1 MKKLLACVIFL
12 TIALSSQ
19 NVLAAT
25 EYIEGGTTSSC
36 VGPAGISG
44 VSTPNEVITET
55 GGITTRDIVI
65 PDTTVGTS
73 ALFADKNFNIGFA
86 QAATG
91 RSSKTY
97 DQYALLGGH
106 WTTNNPQLQ
115 YTYYTSGQ
123 PTKLVSSEYVENDIN
138 VATSLWDSKTLQ
150 QLFGS
155 TGTGNAVTTT
165 KNEQFSFNTL
175 DGIHEVG
182 WANLGTTMSSA
193 IAMTSLR
200 WNTKTGSMIDADV
213 GFNKQWCA
221 GWTTDEITVGPL
233 ADVETIALHEF
244 GHVLGLDD
252 IYNKPSKMFD
262 TTEIMNSYRG
272 SHRYLGDGDKTG
284 LHVLY
289 GL

>member
-106 WTTNNPQLQ
+106 WTTKNPQLQ

-123 PTKLVSSEYVENDIN
+123 PTNLASPGVVSDIN
-138 VATSLWDSKTLQ
+138 VATSLWDSQTLQ

-155 TGTGNAVTTT
+155 TGNAGNAVSST
-165 KNEQFSFNTL
+165 NNAQLSFNTL

-182 WANLGTTMSSA
+182 WANLGTSSSSA

-200 WNTKTGSMIDADV
+200 WNAKTGSMIDADV
-213 GFNKQWCA
+213 GFNTQWRY
-221 GWTTDEITVGPL
+221 GWTTDTSTGAL

-252 IYNKPSKMFD
+252 IYNKPTKQFD
-262 TTEIMNSYRG
+262 YTEIMNSYWG
-272 SHRYLGDGDKTG
+272 SHRSLGKGDIAG
-284 LHVLY
+284 LQKLY
-289 GL
+289 GV

>member
-106 WTTNNPQLQ
+106 WTTKNPQLQ

-213 GFNKQWCA
+213 GFNTQWRY
-221 GWTTDEITVGPL
+221 GWTTDTSTVAL

-252 IYNKPSKMFD
+252 IYNKPTKQFD
-262 TTEIMNSYRG
+262 YTEIMNSYWG
-272 SHRYLGDGDKTG
+272 SHRSLCKGDIAG
-284 LHVLY
+284 LQKLY
-289 GL
+289 GV